1 MRVQCF
7 GHFWCDAKNR
17 TAMLILQGSLA
28 QGENNQ
34 RVLTPTAL
42 LLFYVADAKT
52 PDIHRLPA
60 GSF

>member
-1 MRVQCF
+1 M
-7 GHFWCDAKNR
+7 
-17 TAMLILQGSLA
+17 LQGTFS

-42 LLFYVADAKT
+42 LLFYIADAKS
-52 PDIHRLPA
+52 PDVFRLPP